1 MKVFLNAKPLKV
13 VLVVG
18 LCIFCFFSIA
28 PAAEEPRRCD
38 DGNKIDG
45 DGCSSTGEIEP
56 GWYTCA
62 EVWDMYTSPIFSF
75 CQGYNLNERNAEVL
89 VDYDGDVASAY
100 CTCCIAPG
108 CE

>member
-1 MKVFLNAKPLKV
+1 MKVFADTKPLKV
-13 VLVVG
+13 ALLVIVC
-18 LCIFCFFSIA
+18 LFFLFGGAI
-28 PAAEEPRRCD
+28 AAEEQRKCD
-38 DGNKIDG
+38 DGNKVDG

-62 EVWDMYTSPIFSF
+62 EVWSMYTSPIFGF
-75 CQGYNLNERNAEVL
+75 CQGYNLNTANARVL
-89 VDYDGDVASAY
+89 VNYEGDVASAY